1 MRLLMVGVLSNMAV
15 ERLERLGMRKVNIPY
30 GVGDEDPHTV
40 ILVSADFETNSE
52 KVAVLVSSLSSLRG
66 AMKVI

>member
-15 ERLERLGMRKVNIPY
+15 ERLERLGMRKVNLPY

-52 KVAVLVSSLSSLRG
+52 KVAVLVSSLLSLHG